1 MSNEKKINILDLSIE
16 ELEALCIKLNIPKF
30 RAKQIYS
37 QSYMYK
43 KFNQMNIPK
52 ETKEYLE
59 NNYYDNSVS
68 LLKKFVGKDGTEKY
82 LYIFRD
88 GNIVEG
94 VFMPHKYGNTLCVST
109 QVGCRMGC
117 KFCASTLNGL
127 IRNLSCGE
135 ILGQVLLVNKLQGG
149 TLKDRKITNIVL
161 MGSGE
166 PLDNFDEVIKFIKL
180 VSAKDGINISPR
192 NISLS
197 TCGLVDKIIKL
208 ADLKIPVIL
217 TISLHA
223 SNDETRKEIM
233 PIANKY
239 TIKEI
244 INAAKYYYNQTG
256 RRIIFEYS
264 LIEGKNSTREEAKKL
279 ANLLKGLNAHVNLI
293 NLNPVKER
301 NLRGINGTTI
311 NDFMDELT
319 NNGISNTLRHSM
331 GNDIGGACGQ
341 LRSSYIEDPS
351 KYFDDNDDN
360 N

>member
-1 MSNEKKINILDLSIE
+1 MPDEKNKINILDYSLE
-16 ELEALCIKLNIPKF
+16 ELTELLVSKGYPKF
-30 RAKQIYS
+30 RASQVYS

-43 KFNQMNIPK
+43 HFDEMNIPK
-52 ETKEYLE
+52 DLKDFLNE
-59 NNYYDNSVS
+59 NYYDNSVVV
-68 LLKKFVGKDGTEKY
+68 LETFKGKDDTEKY
-82 LYIFRD
+82 LFLFRD

-127 IRNLSCGE
+127 IRNLTCGE
-135 ILGQVLLVNKLQGG
+135 ILGEVLAINKLHNG
-149 TLKDRKITNIVL
+149 TLKERKITNIVL

-166 PLDNFDEVIKFIKL
+166 PLDNFDEVVKFINF
-180 VSAKDGINISPR
+180 VSSKDGINISPR

-197 TCGLVDKIIKL
+197 TCGLVDKIIKF

-223 SNDETRKEIM
+223 STDETRKEIM

-239 TIKEI
+239 SIAEI

-279 ANLLKGLNAHVNLI
+279 AKLLYGLNAHVNLI

-301 NLRGINGTTI
+301 NLKGISGNSI
-311 NDFMDELT
+311 AEFIDELT
-319 NNGISNTLRHSM
+319 KNGISNTLRHSM

-341 LRSSYIEDPS
+341 LRNNYINNPNN
-351 KYFDDNDDN
+351 YFNKKN
-360 N
+360 